1 MILTLLCLASNWSNI
16 LCFNF
21 ALICINSEFNITDM
35 NTISNSTN
43 TRKLTNNDVNLFTDL
58 TIQSPKIEE
67 EHGKQLFTSRQL
79 LYLTSVVAAS
89 ALITNFVVVFY
100 VSI

>member
-1 MILTLLCLASNWSNI
+1 MILTLLCLASIWSNI

-21 ALICINSEFNITDM
+21 ALICINSEFNIADL
-35 NTISNSTN
+35 NTTSNSTN
-43 TRKLTNNDVNLFTDL
+43 TRELPNNDVTLFADP
-58 TIQSPKIEE
+58 TIQSPKVEE
-67 EHGKQLFTSRQL
+67 KHEKQLFTSRQL

-89 ALITNFVVVFY
+89 ALFTNFVVVFY